1 LDFAPL
7 INVGVVERRHFR
19 LPTLVVSAGKE
30 ISEILRPNY
39 EILVLRA
46 CFQVSN
52 TVLSAFFG
60 LEFDFNLAGL
70 SSRVEN
76 IHVSHDG
83 RNLACIDEHI
93 H

>member
-1 LDFAPL
+1 M
-7 INVGVVERRHFR
+7 ERRHFR